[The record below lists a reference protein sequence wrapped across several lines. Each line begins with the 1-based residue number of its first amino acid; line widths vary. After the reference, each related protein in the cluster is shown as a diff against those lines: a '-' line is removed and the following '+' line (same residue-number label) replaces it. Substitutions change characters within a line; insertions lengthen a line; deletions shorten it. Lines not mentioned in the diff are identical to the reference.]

1 MSLKKP
7 PLRRKLRTRRANNA
21 GTMRLSVI
29 TGLALAL
36 SACGGEQA
44 SAPGAVSPGE
54 AKALEEAAAML
65 DERRLPPEA
74 LPPEAA
80 PADLAGTAAPP
91 SGTEAQPETPLRE
104 GTSRP

>member
-1 MSLKKP
+1 
-7 PLRRKLRTRRANNA
+7 
-21 GTMRLSVI
+21 MRLPII

-36 SACGGEQA
+36 AACGGEQA

-65 DERRLPPEA
+65 DERKLPPEA

-80 PADLAGTAAPP
+80 PAEKTGDKAPP
-91 SGTEAQPETPLRE
+91 SGNSARPETAKR
-104 GTSRP
+104 

>member
-1 MSLKKP
+1 
-7 PLRRKLRTRRANNA
+7 
-21 GTMRLSVI
+21 MRLTFV

-36 SACGGEQA
+36 AACGGEQA

-65 DERRLPPEA
+65 DERKLPPEA

-80 PADLAGTAAPP
+80 PAGMTGDSNVPIGNQAR
-91 SGTEAQPETPLRE
+91 PETAPRE